1 MLIEEHLNIEKHFKT
16 VGDFC
21 CGADDPLNT
30 FLSDQSFEY
39 EENHYGMTYILRECD
54 SEDILAYY
62 TLKTSGIQIYD
73 EELQLYNGM
82 PVIELSR
89 IAVTHD
95 LQQNGLGKHIFY
107 DYIMPKIYT
116 VMQYVAVKAIM
127 VLVDQD
133 NIAGINFYKSL
144 QFSPVEDGVQKV
156 VDDSFNED
164 CKLYLLIL

>member
-1 MLIEEHLNIEKHFKT
+1 MEI
-16 VGDFC
+16 FC

-82 PVIELSR
+82 PVIKLSR

-116 VMQYVAVKAIM
+116 GMQYVAVKAIM

-144 QFSPVEDGVQKV
+144 QFSPVEDGVQQV